1 MMALINSKSG
11 KTLKTALIGLLLLL
25 LVMGALAVWLWQ
37 QQQRFVTAPL
47 AHIQSSSMVISRGD
61 SFGVVLAKLRNAG
74 IHQGHDLQWQ
84 WLARQMGTA
93 SRLKTGEY
101 ALEPTLTPMQL
112 LHNMAQG
119 QTIHYRIT
127 LVEGWNFS
135 QLRAALSRAQ
145 PLEQT
150 IDQMSD
156 RQIMA
161 ALNQA
166 EQHPEGRFLPETY
179 VYQRGDS
186 DLDILRR
193 AHEAMQNALDEAWQD
208 HAEGLPLA
216 SKDELLILA
225 SIIEKETGLA
235 SERAQIAGVFTRR
248 LQRGMRLQT
257 DPTVIY
263 GMGSLYSGRI
273 RRIHLTTD
281 TPYNTYTRAGL
292 PPTPIAM
299 PGRAAL
305 RAAAHPAPGNALYF
319 VAVGDGSGAHVF
331 SATLDEHNAAVRR
344 YLQRQR
350 ANRALNSNR

>member
-1 MMALINSKSG
+1 MASSSVGSTG
-11 KTLKTALIGLLLLL
+11 KLLKRAVLGLLFVLLVIGL
-25 LVMGALAVWLWQ
+25 VAMALWQ
-37 QQQRFVTAPL
+37 QQQRFVITPL
-47 AHIQSSSMVISRGD
+47 ANLQTESIVISRGD
-61 SFGVVLAKLRNAG
+61 SFGVVLGKLRNAG
-74 IHQGHDLQWQ
+74 IQQGHDLQWQ
-84 WLARQMGTA
+84 FLARKMGVA

-101 ALEPTLTPMQL
+101 ALHAALTPPQL
-112 LHNMAQG
+112 LQDMLQG
-119 QTIHYRIT
+119 NTIRYRLT
-127 LVEGWNFS
+127 LVEGWNFA

-150 IDQMSD
+150 LHAMSD
-156 RQIMA
+156 TQIMA
-161 ALNQA
+161 ALNQPD
-166 EQHPEGRFLPETY
+166 QHPEGRFLPETY

-186 DLDILRR
+186 DIDILRR
-193 AHEAMQNALDEAWQD
+193 AHEAMQRALDEAWESRD
-208 HAEGLPLA
+208 EDVPLR
-216 SKDELLILA
+216 SKDELLVLA

-235 SERAQIAGVFTRR
+235 SERPHIAGVFTRR

-299 PGRAAL
+299 PGQAAL
-305 RAAAHPAPGNALYF
+305 HAAAHPAKGNALYF
-319 VAVGDGSGAHVF
+319 VAVGDGSGAHTF

-350 ANRALNSNR
+350 TQRTP